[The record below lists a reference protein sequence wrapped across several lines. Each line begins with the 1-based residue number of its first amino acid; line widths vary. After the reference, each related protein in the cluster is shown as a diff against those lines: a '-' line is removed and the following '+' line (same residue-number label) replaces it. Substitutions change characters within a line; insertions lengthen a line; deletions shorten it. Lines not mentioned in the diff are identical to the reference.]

1 MTKEK
6 IMPKTT
12 KKLLGARIKE
22 LRKLCGISQE
32 ELAAG
37 IGVDPKH
44 VSRLEV
50 GGSFPALDTLEK
62 ISQVLHVEL
71 KVFFEFQHLQA
82 DEEIN
87 KDLDLLFE
95 RARQRNKTQLLRIV
109 KALVE

>member
-1 MTKEK
+1 
-6 IMPKTT
+6 MPITT

-22 LRKLCGISQE
+22 LRKLSGISQE

-50 GGSFPALDTLEK
+50 GGSFPSLETLLK
-62 ISQVLHVEL
+62 ISQILEVEL
-71 KVFFEFQHLQA
+71 KTFFEFQHLQA
-82 DEEIN
+82 EEEIN
-87 KDLDLLFE
+87 KALDLLLVK
-95 RARQRNKTQLLRIV
+95 ARQRNKIQLLRIV